1 MMSSNSTSLGLV
13 TIWGND
19 PSTSLVTS
27 SQLVIPV
34 SGKHL
39 CCVWYCCANCQHF
52 QLGKACSERKLPSLG
67 RWTAITVVSQWI
79 NRRKPVAVW
88 FCAAR
93 MAVSMV
99 VNFLVHTHPNTW
111 FLPWAMPSPGVAGCF
126 PVGCLVHPRM
136 PFSPVMSPGALH
148 LPTVNLLQ
156 GFLPPWAAVWECLP
170 ALPSLPHLAFGY
182 LGRSCE
188 PGLVTNME
196 IMLGL
201 REAALK
207 QVHLTWSRADI

>member
-13 TIWGND
+13 MIWGNY

-93 MAVSMV
+93 MAVSVV

-111 FLPWAMPSPGVAGCF
+111 FLPWAMPSPGVLDVFLWDALCTPGCPF
-126 PVGCLVHPRM
+126 PLSCHQE
-136 PFSPVMSPGALH
+136 PFTSP
-148 LPTVNLLQ
+148 LLTCCR
-156 GFLPPWAAVWECLP
+156 AS
-170 ALPSLPHLAFGY
+170 SLPGQQSGSACLLSPPCLTLL
-182 LGRSCE
+182 LGTWE
-188 PGLVTNME
+188 
-196 IMLGL
+196 
-201 REAALK
+201 EAVS
-207 QVHLTWSRADI
+207 QD